1 VRRREVEE
9 GWGGRIDELHQGLR
23 GIALPGMAVFRHGGA
38 LAAPGGFEI
47 RKLPL
52 EGYRVK

>member
-1 VRRREVEE
+1 MRRREVEE